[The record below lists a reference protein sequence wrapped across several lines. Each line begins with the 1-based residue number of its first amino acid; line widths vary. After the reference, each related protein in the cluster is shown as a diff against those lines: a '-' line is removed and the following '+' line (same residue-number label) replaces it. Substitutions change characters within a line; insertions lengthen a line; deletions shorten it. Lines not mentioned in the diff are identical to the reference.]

1 MLALAL
7 ARSVLA
13 SASFLSM
20 YVADTDSDLDFVADP
35 FGSAKRPRDEGE
47 DEAGC
52 TSTFKKACIDTS
64 RADVAAA
71 RAPELL
77 ADIDATL
84 AYAIATNDEATH
96 ARCTGRHELA
106 LALSK
111 SVPVPASA
119 PFLSSYVANPESV
132 ADPFAKKRP
141 RDAGEGEAGCT
152 STCKKACI
160 VTSRADVAAV
170 PAPDLLAENKV
181 IKEDNTL
188 LAQRLELAVA
198 LQTREHDELRAKLT
212 AAEDALAKANT
223 KVAKADKKK
232 KKAREAKRVEVAAR
246 EEAIK
251 RAVADT
257 KRAEAATIVAEN
269 ATKLADWRADVATNC
284 AALAEEAVVIK
295 DKKIQELLAE
305 RAERQRDAALI
316 APHGLE

>member
-1 MLALAL
+1 VLALAL

-141 RDAGEGEAGCT
+141 RDEGEGEAGCT

-170 PAPDLLAENKV
+170 PAPDLLAENKA
-181 IKEDNTL
+181 IKC
-188 LAQRLELAVA
+188 EL
-198 LQTREHDELRAKLT
+198 DELREELT
-212 AAEDALAKANT
+212 AAENALAKAYK

-232 KKAREAKRVEVAAR
+232 EKAREAKRAEVAAR

-257 KRAEAATIVAEN
+257 KRAEAATIDAQF
-269 ATKLADWRADVATNC
+269 ATKRAEWRADIATDH

-295 DKKIQELLAE
+295 NKQIQELTARAE
-305 RAERQRDAALI
+305 RAELQRDAALNE
-316 APHGLE
+316 A